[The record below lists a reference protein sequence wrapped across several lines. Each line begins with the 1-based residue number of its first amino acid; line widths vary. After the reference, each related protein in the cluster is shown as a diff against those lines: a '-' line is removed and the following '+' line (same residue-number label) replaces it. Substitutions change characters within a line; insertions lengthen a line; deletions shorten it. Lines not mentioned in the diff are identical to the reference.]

1 MELPDIELLAG
12 FLALWVLAIVPDD
25 MEPEDMEPEDMEPDG
40 AVPFDIAPAGI
51 AVELMLF

>member
-25 MEPEDMEPEDMEPDG
+25 MEPEDMEPDG